1 MPSEKLTCVSA
12 VLGNT
17 WRVRGLLGK
26 QVYPLYVLRHLFGA
40 IWSCSNYVTSVHTS
54 NKATARVHL
63 LDALQQPLAQHAQQ
77 MHAELCSTIN
87 LLLLQFYLG
96 GAPARGYPAL
106 LN

>member
-1 MPSEKLTCVSA
+1 MIPMSMQPP
-12 VLGNT
+12 
-17 WRVRGLLGK
+17 RV
-26 QVYPLYVLRHLFGA
+26 PC
-40 IWSCSNYVTSVHTS
+40 SC
-54 NKATARVHL
+54 RVHL